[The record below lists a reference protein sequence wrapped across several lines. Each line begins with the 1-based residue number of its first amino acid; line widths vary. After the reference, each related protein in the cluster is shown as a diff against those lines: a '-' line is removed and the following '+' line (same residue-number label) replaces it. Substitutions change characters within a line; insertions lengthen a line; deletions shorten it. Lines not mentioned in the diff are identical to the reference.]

1 MNIKRLAVFK
11 ELQITFC
18 NSYRGVGVAELQV
31 RCCSLI
37 NIKLGIQT
45 PIRFPDCN
53 KSGCTGFYQFTRE
66 RNHVEKGKKVENNLK
81 RLF

>member
-18 NSYRGVGVAELQV
+18 NSYRDVDVAELQV
-31 RCCSLI
+31 LCCSLI
-37 NIKLGIQT
+37 HLKLGIQT

-53 KSGCTGFYQFTRE
+53 KSGCTGLYQFTRE
-66 RNHVEKGKKVENNLK
+66 QNHVEKGKKVENNLK